1 MDASDGP
8 LSAHEPHASRVG
20 LVIGALKARIEARTL
35 GRGARLPSVR
45 RFAEELGVSKSTVV
59 EAYDRLVAE
68 GVVEARRGSGFYV
81 SSAAQPLVLARAPN
95 LDPAVDLLAIMRHEL
110 EARPDI
116 IQPASGW
123 LPESWLPA
131 ASVEKALRAVARSG
145 GPARMRYD
153 SPLGFE
159 PLRRLIAARL
169 VERGLRVDPS
179 QIVITDSTTQAIDLA
194 GRFFLSPGDRVA
206 VDDPRYFNFLKLI
219 EAHRAAIV
227 SAPYTREG
235 PDIAALEALFAEHRP
250 RLYFMIAGPHNPTGA
265 TLSAATAHRVL
276 KLAERYNVVIV
287 EDDVYGDFET
297 TVSPRV
303 ATFDGFDRVIYVGG
317 YSKTVSGGVRVG
329 YLVARPDWIGP
340 IVDLK
345 LATTLTNSAFAAAA
359 IHNLLAEGGYRRHL
373 DALRARLAE
382 AIARTCL
389 RLKRCGVTPWI
400 EPDSGMFV
408 WAGLPD
414 GLDATDVARAAQDD
428 KMIFAP
434 GRSFSASP
442 QWRGFMRFNVAA
454 SSDPRV
460 FEVLEKAMEKATKA
474 PSAGAYAPPANSLA

>member
-1 MDASDGP
+1 M
-8 LSAHEPHASRVG
+8 
-20 LVIGALKARIEARTL
+20 
-35 GRGARLPSVR
+35 
-45 RFAEELGVSKSTVV
+45 
-59 EAYDRLVAE
+59 
-68 GVVEARRGSGFYV
+68 
-81 SSAAQPLVLARAPN
+81 
-95 LDPAVDLLAIMRHEL
+95 
-110 EARPDI
+110 
-116 IQPASGW
+116 
-123 LPESWLPA
+123 
-131 ASVEKALRAVARSG
+131 
-145 GPARMRYD
+145 
-153 SPLGFE
+153 
-159 PLRRLIAARL
+159 
-169 VERGLRVDPS
+169 
-179 QIVITDSTTQAIDLA
+179 
-194 GRFFLSPGDRVA
+194 
-206 VDDPRYFNFLKLI
+206 
-219 EAHRAAIV
+219 
-227 SAPYTREG
+227 
-235 PDIAALEALFAEHRP
+235 ALEALFAEHRP

-303 ATFDGFDRVIYVGG
+303 ATFDGFDRVVYVGG

-329 YLVARPDWIGP
+329 YLIARPDWIGP

-400 EPDSGMFV
+400 EPESGMFV

-474 PSAGAYAPPANSLA
+474 PSAEAYAPPANSLA